1 MKTDEVQQLIKALLR
16 SLRQLVSLL
25 EKIQKGEII

>member
-1 MKTDEVQQLIKALLR
+1 MSSEVHQLIKALLR
-16 SLRQLVSLL
+16 SLKQLVSLL